1 MSINITSL
9 ESALQSKLN
18 AATGSTESKEFLLLT
33 KALES
38 LNSGAVS
45 EVATTGDLPTASD
58 NTGRVIW
65 VTAETALYV
74 SDGTSWSTV
83 SGLDLTSGGTVGGNL
98 TVTGNLNVQGTT
110 TTIDSATAQT
120 VDLGDN
126 DKIQLGD
133 SNDLQIYHDGA
144 NSYIDDQGTGI
155 LYLRGSDFVNIQRS
169 DGSAS
174 SALFDTNGSVQL
186 RHNNST
192 KIETTSSGV
201 TVTGNINA
209 ENGHFYKATGNV
221 QIGVQADSGIGSIEV
236 GGTTGAF
243 VDVKVPYTDDFD
255 TRYANDYLNC
265 TGNYD
270 IRRSNSTKLSIIS
283 TGIDVT
289 GEILADSY
297 NETYNAVTSSSN
309 ATTVDCH
316 NGNSFAHTL
325 TENTTFTFSN
335 PPASGTSFTFHLKII
350 QDASASGFT
359 VTWPSSVDWPSATA
373 PTLTATASAVDY
385 FVFTTHDGGT
395 TWYGFTAGQ
404 ALG

>member
-1 MSINITSL
+1 
-9 ESALQSKLN
+9 
-18 AATGSTESKEFLLLT
+18 
-33 KALES
+33 
-38 LNSGAVS
+38 
-45 EVATTGDLPTASD
+45 
-58 NTGRVIW
+58 
-65 VTAETALYV
+65 V
-74 SDGTSWSTV
+74 SDGTSWDTV
-83 SGLDLTSGGTVGGNL
+83 KGLDLTSGGTVGGNL

-133 SNDLQIYHDGA
+133 SNDLQIYHDGSS
-144 NSYIDDQGTGI
+144 SYILENGAGNLNIKSNGTGI
-155 LYLRGSDFVNIQRS
+155 IFTKTPHENLAEFKT
-169 DGSAS
+169 DGSCD
-174 SALFDTNGSVQL
+174 LYYDN
-186 RHNNST
+186 T
-192 KIETTSSGV
+192 KRFETTSLGV
-201 TVTGNINA
+201 
-209 ENGHFYKATGNV
+209 
-221 QIGVQADSGIGSIEV
+221 
-236 GGTTGAF
+236 
-243 VDVKVPYTDDFD
+243 
-255 TRYANDYLNC
+255 
-265 TGNYD
+265 
-270 IRRSNSTKLSIIS
+270 
-283 TGIDVT
+283 DVT

>member
-38 LNSGAVS
+38 LNSGTIL
-45 EVATTGDLPTASD
+45 EVATTGDLPTAAD

-74 SDGTSWSTV
+74 SDGTSWDTV
-83 SGLDLTSGGTVGGNL
+83 GGLDLTSGGTVGGNL

-126 DKIQLGD
+126 DKIRLGD
-133 SNDLQIYHDGA
+133 SNDLQIFHDGS
-144 NSYIDDQGTGI
+144 NSYIEDTGTGNFI
-155 LYLRGSDFVNIQRS
+155 IKGTNLQLKSYFTNEMFLAGDQNGPVTLYYDN
-169 DGSAS
+169 AS
-174 SALFDTNGSVQL
+174 KLATASHGVSVTDEVQV
-186 RHNNST
+186 
-192 KIETTSSGV
+192 E
-201 TVTGNINA
+201 A
-209 ENGHFYKATGNV
+209 ATGYGRV
-221 QIGVQADSGIGSIEV
+221 EV
-236 GGTTGAF
+236 GGPDGAF
-243 VDVKVPYTDDFD
+243 LDLKSPFSDDYD
-255 TRYANDYLNC
+255 GRVVYDAGGNGALILTTNSANSSPVIL
-265 TGNYD
+265 
-270 IRRSNSTKLSIIS
+270 RQQNSEKLRTTSD
-283 TGIDVT
+283 GIDVT
-289 GEILADSY
+289 GEMIADSY

>member
-133 SNDLQIYHDGA
+133 SNDLQIYHDGSH
-144 NSYIDDQGTGI
+144 SYVKDLGTGNM
-155 LYLRGSDFVNIQRS
+155 YVQS
-169 DGSAS
+169 DGAGIIIGNSAGTEVN
-174 SALFDTNGSVQL
+174 ARFLNDNTVDLYYDNVKKF
-186 RHNNST
+186 
-192 KIETTSSGV
+192 ETTAEGV
-201 TVTGNINA
+201 
-209 ENGHFYKATGNV
+209 
-221 QIGVQADSGIGSIEV
+221 
-236 GGTTGAF
+236 
-243 VDVKVPYTDDFD
+243 
-255 TRYANDYLNC
+255 
-265 TGNYD
+265 
-270 IRRSNSTKLSIIS
+270 
-283 TGIDVT
+283 DVT

-316 NGNSFAHTL
+316 NGNSFSHTL